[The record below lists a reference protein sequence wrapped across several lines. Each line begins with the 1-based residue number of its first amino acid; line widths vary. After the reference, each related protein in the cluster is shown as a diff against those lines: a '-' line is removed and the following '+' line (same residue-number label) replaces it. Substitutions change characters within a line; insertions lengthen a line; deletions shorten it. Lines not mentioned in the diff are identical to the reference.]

1 MGLKSTDI
9 TERTNFFSELLH
21 CNEKIILATYN
32 VSGSLVKTN
41 AKNMFYDTMLRYSKR
56 LDNAILFGESSNAP
70 VIITVEL
77 GIMWSVVFEY
87 DEYNQLQTLHV
98 MGPILSSVPSEDALK
113 TILKRPNIR
122 QKWKEKLVSYIKDIP
137 IVPVTN
143 FFNYTLMLHYCVNSE
158 YLNPSAISF
167 LDYQKQQ
174 TETSTSSIIDY
185 ENYWV
190 LENQMA
196 EFIRNGDI
204 YYKGKIRSAS
214 SILSKLQPIADNDFT
229 TAKQLA
235 TAFCG
240 LCIRAAI
247 DGGISP
253 DTAYTKGNAY
263 LNNIASTNSI
273 ANIISICQHVFED
286 FLHQV
291 HARKNVPKYSKEIR
305 ICIDYI
311 ETHSDEELSIDF
323 LAKKSGYSTYY
334 LSKKFKAEVGMNI
347 NSYIKKTRI
356 QRASYLLLTTD
367 MDIQDI
373 SDFLHFGNRNF
384 FTKVFKEEI
393 GMSPAHF
400 RKCQTQ
406 SYTN

>member
-1 MGLKSTDI
+1 MGLQSTDI

-21 CNEKIILATYN
+21 CDENIILATYN
-32 VSGSLVKTN
+32 VSGTLIKTN
-41 AKNMFYDTMLRYSKR
+41 TQHMFYDTMLRYSKR
-56 LDNAILFGESSNAP
+56 LDDAIIFGENSNVP

-87 DEYNQLQTLHV
+87 DEYHQLQTLHV
-98 MGPILSSVPSEDALK
+98 MGPILSSVPSEDAVQ
-113 TILKRPNIR
+113 TILKRPNVR
-122 QKWKEKLVSYIKDIP
+122 QKWKEMIVAYIKDIP
-137 IVPVTN
+137 VVPVTN
-143 FFNYTLMLHYCVNSE
+143 FFHYTLMLHYCVNNE
-158 YLNPSAISF
+158 YLNSSAISF
-167 LDYQKQQ
+167 LDYHTHK
-174 TETSTSSIIDY
+174 TETASSSIIDY
-185 ENYWV
+185 ENYWI
-190 LENQMA
+190 LENQMVD
-196 EFIRNGDI
+196 FIRNGDI

-247 DGGISP
+247 DGGVSP
-253 DTAYTKGNAY
+253 DTAYTKGNVY
-263 LNNIASTNSI
+263 LSNIASSNSI
-273 ANIISICQHVFED
+273 ANAISICEHVFED
-286 FLHQV
+286 FLQQV
-291 HARKNVPKYSKEIR
+291 HARKNAPKYSKEIR

-334 LSKKFKAEVGMNI
+334 LSKKFKEEVGISI
-347 NSYIKKTRI
+347 NSYIKKSRI
-356 QRASYLLLTTD
+356 KRASYLLLTTD

-373 SDFLHFGNRNF
+373 SDSLHFGNRNF
-384 FTKVFKEEI
+384 FSKVFKEET

-400 RKCQTQ
+400 RKCEGNVL
-406 SYTN
+406 TN